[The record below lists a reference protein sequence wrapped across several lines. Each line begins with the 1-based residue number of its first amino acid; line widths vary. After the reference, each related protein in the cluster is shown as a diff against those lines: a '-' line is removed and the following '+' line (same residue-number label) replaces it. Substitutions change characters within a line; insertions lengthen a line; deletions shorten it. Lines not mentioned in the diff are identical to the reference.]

1 MHGHLVKE
9 RKELDL
15 RALENMAVKKTL
27 WQDVLARFLKNKSG
41 IAGFVIVVIMILLIL
56 FAPLLTRFDYDA
68 QSFPD
73 RFLYPSSLHPF
84 GTDNFGRD
92 LFTRMLYGGR
102 ISFMIAIIATF
113 ISAVIG
119 TIFGSAAGY
128 FGGVVDTIISRFLD
142 IMMAIPGLLLAIA
155 ISAVLGPGPINT
167 AFALSIG
174 GIAMSARIIRAT
186 VMAIKTNEYIEAAK
200 ATGSRNFRIIRKHIL
215 PNTIA
220 PLIVNSTMSIGGSIM
235 GIAGLSFIGL
245 GVKPPTPE
253 WGSILNV
260 GRDYIRDFWPM
271 TVFPALFIMLT
282 IFGFNLLGDALRG
295 ALDPRLKD

>member
-1 MHGHLVKE
+1 
-9 RKELDL
+9 
-15 RALENMAVKKTL
+15 MAVKKTL

-186 VMAIKTNEYIEAAK
+186 SISKRQRQPARAIS
-200 ATGSRNFRIIRKHIL
+200 GS
-215 PNTIA
+215 
-220 PLIVNSTMSIGGSIM
+220 
-235 GIAGLSFIGL
+235 
-245 GVKPPTPE
+245 
-253 WGSILNV
+253 
-260 GRDYIRDFWPM
+260 
-271 TVFPALFIMLT
+271 
-282 IFGFNLLGDALRG
+282 
-295 ALDPRLKD
+295 

>member
-1 MHGHLVKE
+1 MLRHLVKE
-9 RKELDL
+9 KKESNPRTPEDIS
-15 RALENMAVKKTL
+15 VKKAL

-41 IAGFVIVVIMILLIL
+41 IVGFSIVVIMILLII
-56 FAPLLTRFDYDA
+56 FAPVITRFDYDA

-73 RFLYPSSLHPF
+73 RLLYPSALHPF

-102 ISFMIAIIATF
+102 ISFMIAFIATL
-113 ISAVIG
+113 ISAAIG
-119 TIFGSAAGY
+119 TVFGSVAGY
-128 FGGVVDTIISRFLD
+128 FGGVIDMIISRFLD
-142 IMMAIPGLLLAIA
+142 ILMAIPSLLLAIA
-155 ISAVLGPGPINT
+155 ISAALGSGPINT
-167 AFALSIG
+167 ALALSIG
-174 GIAMSARIIRAT
+174 GIAISARIIRAT

-200 ATGSRNFRIIRKHIL
+200 ATGSRNLRIIRKHIL
-215 PNTIA
+215 PNTFA
-220 PLIVNSTMSIGGSIM
+220 PLLVNATMSIGGSIM

-260 GRDYIRDFWPM
+260 GREFIRDFWPM

-282 IFGFNLLGDALRG
+282 IFGFNLFGDALRD